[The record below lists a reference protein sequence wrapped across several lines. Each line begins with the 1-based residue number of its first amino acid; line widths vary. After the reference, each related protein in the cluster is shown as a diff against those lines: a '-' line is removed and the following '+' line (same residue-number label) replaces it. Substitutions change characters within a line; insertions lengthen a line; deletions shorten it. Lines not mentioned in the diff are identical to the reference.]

1 MPVSFSIKN
10 VPDEVAE
17 KLRRRA
23 VQRHRSLQ
31 GELLAILEESVA
43 GERTLTP
50 AELVRRLKTLGLE
63 TPSESA
69 ALVRK
74 DRDADS
80 RR

>member
-1 MPVSFSIKN
+1 MPVSFSIKH

-23 VQRHRSLQ
+23 AQRHRSLQ

-50 AELVRRLKTLGLE
+50 TELVRRLKTLGLE

-69 ALVRK
+69 AFVRK

-80 RR
+80 RG

>member
-10 VPDEVAE
+10 VPEDVAE

-23 VQRHRSLQ
+23 AQRHRSLQ

-43 GERTLTP
+43 EEQTLTP
-50 AELVRRLKTLGLE
+50 VEFVRRLKTIGLE

-69 ALVRK
+69 VFVRE